1 MRLETCGVMS
11 VISVRLRPTLEGSPY
26 LFNNNFEFKA
36 LREKKDL
43 NGNVLL
49 LEAMVDGHK
58 VLLCNIYAPNT
69 CKPEFVETVFE
80 NIEDM
85 DCENVVICGDFNLI
99 INPLIDYYNYRQTN
113 NPNARLKLLE
123 LIEQNKLDAF
133 RQISPETRRYTWRKK
148 NPFKQARLDFFLIS
162 NNLLRSLN
170 GCTINPGYRTDH
182 SSVNLKL
189 SFRKFER
196 GRGFWK
202 FNNSLLYDITYLD
215 TINSKINDIKKQYAV
230 PIYDS
235 DNILNIPDNEIQ
247 FVINDQ
253 LFLETLLM
261 EIRGKSISYSSYVKK
276 KKMEKETKLM
286 DEISRLESNIDE
298 HHIENLNSK
307 QRELEEVRKEKLKG
321 AFIRSRAKWV
331 EEGENHQNIFVT

>member
-1 MRLETCGVMS
+1 M
-11 VISVRLRPTLEGSPY
+11 
-26 LFNNNFEFKA
+26 
-36 LREKKDL
+36 
-43 NGNVLL
+43 
-49 LEAMVDGHK
+49 
-58 VLLCNIYAPNT
+58 
-69 CKPEFVETVFE
+69 
-80 NIEDM
+80 
-85 DCENVVICGDFNLI
+85 
-99 INPLIDYYNYRQTN
+99 
-113 NPNARLKLLE
+113 
-123 LIEQNKLDAF
+123 
-133 RQISPETRRYTWRKK
+133 
-148 NPFKQARLDFFLIS
+148 
-162 NNLLRSLN
+162 
-170 GCTINPGYRTDH
+170 
-182 SSVNLKL
+182 
-189 SFRKFER
+189 
-196 GRGFWK
+196 
-202 FNNSLLYDITYLD
+202 D

-307 QRELEEVRKEKLKG
+307 QRELEELRKEKLKG

-331 EEGENHQNIFVT
+331 EEGEKPSKYF